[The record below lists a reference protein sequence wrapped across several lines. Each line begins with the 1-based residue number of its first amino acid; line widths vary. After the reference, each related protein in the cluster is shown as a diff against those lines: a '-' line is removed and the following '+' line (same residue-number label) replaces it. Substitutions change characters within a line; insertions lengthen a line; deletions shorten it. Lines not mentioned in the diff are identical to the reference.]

1 MRKEIALHL
10 VNRSPQP
17 NHAGHRFRARRVCR
31 AFFLDHTPQANK
43 PTPATMYRKV
53 MATGSPS
60 KTSAAAELAQKLHE
74 ALLRERIV
82 PRFVDSYVVENS
94 REALQVHAVMYRDLL
109 TLLQREA
116 LLALSARALEIVYNE
131 PRAQGRS
138 KPRPMRRREAAL
150 FRKKFLTAL
159 VRQLGWTA
167 GDALD
172 FQRDLQCDSSFLE
185 KARLAASK
193 ALTSLEE
200 LATQIVHPASKDPHD
215 IKMRPTKN

>member
-1 MRKEIALHL
+1 
-10 VNRSPQP
+10 
-17 NHAGHRFRARRVCR
+17 
-31 AFFLDHTPQANK
+31 
-43 PTPATMYRKV
+43 MYRKV

-172 FQRDLQCDSSFLE
+172 CANAPHPQTVRSREPSVCRPLRVSARFLVSRKSAPGRQQSADKSRRISHADCPSGQQRP
-185 KARLAASK
+185 ARHQDA
-193 ALTSLEE
+193 TDEE
-200 LATQIVHPASKDPHD
+200 LTLTGAIRTA
-215 IKMRPTKN
+215 